1 MRQYICRV
9 LLLIVTQ
16 TAVVKVSGQARPE
29 CVEFITPKTSHTVEY
44 AFGGTIALTDDRQL
58 LRLKSTDF
66 NHAILTELQE
76 RFADE
81 LKVEGTQLSA
91 LSIVGYGAPAGNRQ
105 RNETHAAARC
115 LDLKQ
120 YLMSSEFGGAALNVS
135 WVTEDW
141 DSLLTLIDHSQL
153 TLRLAASDIIRNVEP
168 AGGREEQLMMLGSGS
183 FYKAMQ
189 EELCPQL
196 WRMEWKASLRR
207 TIYDTAGGVITVDK
221 GRKVLSLSDLYELA
235 CRFPVGSKEFCT
247 AVDFCLLCYPDND
260 VARLNAA
267 GAALVRGDLDRAQ
280 QLLQPYESDARAYNN
295 LGVLCMLRENK
306 ERALIYLNLA
316 AASGS
321 APALSMLNPQ

>member
-1 MRQYICRV
+1 M
-9 LLLIVTQ
+9 TM
-16 TAVVKVSGQARPE
+16 AVMEADAQARPE
-29 CVEFITPKTSHTVEY
+29 CVEFIKPSTSHTVEY
-44 AFGGTIALTDDRQL
+44 AYSGIIPLSDDRQL

-81 LKVEGTQLSA
+81 LKVEGTQLST

-105 RNETHAAARC
+105 RNESHATSRC

-120 YLMSSEFGGAALNVS
+120 FLMGTEFGGGALNVS

-141 DSLLTLIDHSQL
+141 DSLLTLIDHSSL
-153 TLRLAASDIIRNVEP
+153 PLHLAASDIIRNVEP
-168 AGGREEQLMMLGSGS
+168 SNGREDQLMMLGSGS
-183 FYKAMQ
+183 FYNAMQ
-189 EELCPQL
+189 EELCPRL

-207 TIYDTAGGVITVDK
+207 TVYDTAGGVIAVDS
-221 GRKVLSLSDLYELA
+221 GRKLVSLSDLYELA
-235 CRFPVGSKEFCT
+235 CRFPVGSKDFCT
-247 AVDFCLLCYPDND
+247 AVDFCQLCYPDNA

-267 GAALVRGDLDRAQ
+267 GAALVRGDLDRAE
-280 QLLQPYESDARAYNN
+280 QLLQPYESDSRAYNN
-295 LGVLCMLRENK
+295 IGVLCLLRGNK

-321 APALSMLNPQ
+321 APAMMMLNQYK